1 MVNNYIET
9 RKIMQEIIL
18 DTVLDTL
25 KILPFLFIA
34 FLIIEFFEHKLS
46 KKTETTIKKAGKFGP
61 LIGSLLG
68 ALPQC
73 GFSVL
78 ATNLYITRII
88 SLGTLIAIYLSTSD
102 EMLPILI
109 AEKAPMNN
117 ILLLVGI
124 KIIIGLICGF
134 IIDLIFK
141 KETVKENFDICEH
154 DHCDC
159 EHGIF
164 KPAIKHTIKTLVF
177 IFIITFILNIAFHY
191 IGKENIEHIFDKT
204 TIFTP
209 FIASLIGLIP
219 NCGAS
224 IVLTELYVSNI
235 LPLSSALAGLLANS
249 GVALL
254 ILFNSNKNLKEN
266 VKIITILYSI
276 SVSVG
281 LILKI
286 FKI

>member
-1 MVNNYIET
+1 
-9 RKIMQEIIL
+9 MQEIIL
-18 DTVLDTL
+18 DTILDCL

-46 KKTETTIKKAGKFGP
+46 HKSENTIKKTGKFGP
-61 LIGSLLG
+61 LFGSLLG

-109 AEKAPMNN
+109 AEKAPVSS
-117 ILLLVGI
+117 ILFLVI
-124 KIIIGLICGF
+124 LKILIGLICGF
-134 IIDLIFK
+134 IIDLIIR
-141 KETVKENFDICEH
+141 KEEPKEHFEICQH

-159 EHGIF
+159 EHGIVM
-164 KPAIKHTIKTLVF
+164 PAIKHTLKTLIF
-177 IFIITFILNIAFHY
+177 IFIITFILNAAFHY
-191 IGKENIEHIFDKT
+191 IGEDNIKHIFDKT
-204 TIFTP
+204 NFFTP
-209 FIASLIGLIP
+209 FIAALIGLIP
-219 NCGAS
+219 NCGSS
-224 IVLTELYVSNI
+224 IILTELYITNI

-254 ILFNSNKNLKEN
+254 VLFKSNPNLKEN
-266 VKIITILYSI
+266 LKIVGILYSI
-276 SVSVG
+276 SVITG
-281 LILKI
+281 LLLKI
-286 FKI
+286 FGV

>member
-1 MVNNYIET
+1 
-9 RKIMQEIIL
+9 MQEIIL
-18 DTVLDTL
+18 DTILDCL

-46 KKTETTIKKAGKFGP
+46 HKTEDTIKKAGKFGP
-61 LIGSLLG
+61 LFGSLLG

-109 AEKAPMNN
+109 AEKAPIDS
-117 ILLLVGI
+117 ILFLVVL
-124 KIIIGLICGF
+124 KILIGMICGF
-134 IIDLIFK
+134 IIDLIIR
-141 KETVKENFDICEH
+141 KEEPKEHFEICEH

-159 EHGIF
+159 EHGIVMS
-164 KPAIKHTIKTLVF
+164 AIKHTLKILIF
-177 IFIITFILNIAFHY
+177 IFIITFILNAAFHY
-191 IGKENIEHIFDKT
+191 IGEDNIKHIFDKT
-204 TIFTP
+204 NFFTP
-209 FIASLIGLIP
+209 FIAALIGLIP
-219 NCGAS
+219 NCGSS
-224 IVLTELYVSNI
+224 IILTELYITNI

-254 ILFNSNKNLKEN
+254 ILFKSNKNIKEN
-266 VKIITILYSI
+266 LKIVGILYSI
-276 SVSVG
+276 SAITG
-281 LILKI
+281 LLLKI
-286 FKI
+286 FGV

>member
-1 MVNNYIET
+1 
-9 RKIMQEIIL
+9 MQEIIL
-18 DTVLDTL
+18 DTIFDCL

-46 KKTETTIKKAGKFGP
+46 HKSENTIKKAGKFGP
-61 LIGSLLG
+61 LIGSILG

-109 AEKAPMNN
+109 AEKAPLNS
-117 ILLLVGI
+117 ILLLVAI
-124 KIIIGLICGF
+124 KIIIGLVCGF
-134 IIDLIFK
+134 IIDLIIR
-141 KETVKENFDICEH
+141 KEEPREHFEICEH

-159 EHGIF
+159 EHGIII
-164 KPAIKHTIKTLVF
+164 PAIKHTLKTLIF
-177 IFIITFILNIAFHY
+177 IFIITFILNATFHY
-191 IGKENIEHIFDKT
+191 IGEDNIKHIFDKT
-204 TIFTP
+204 NFFTP
-209 FIASLIGLIP
+209 FIAGLIGLIP
-219 NCGAS
+219 NCGSS
-224 IVLTELYVSNI
+224 IILTELYIAEI

-254 ILFNSNKNLKEN
+254 VLFKSNPDIKENLK
-266 VKIITILYSI
+266 IIGILYFI
-276 SVSVG
+276 SVITG
-281 LILKI
+281 LLLKI
-286 FKI
+286 FGV

>member
-1 MVNNYIET
+1 
-9 RKIMQEIIL
+9 MQEIIL
-18 DTVLDTL
+18 DTILDCL

-46 KKTETTIKKAGKFGP
+46 HKTEDTIKKAGKIGP
-61 LIGSLLG
+61 LFGSLLG

-109 AEKAPMNN
+109 AEKAPIDS
-117 ILLLVGI
+117 ILFLVVL
-124 KIIIGLICGF
+124 KILIGMICGF
-134 IIDLIFK
+134 IIDLIIR
-141 KETVKENFDICEH
+141 KEEPKEHFEICEH

-159 EHGIF
+159 EHGIVMS
-164 KPAIKHTIKTLVF
+164 AIKHTLKILIF
-177 IFIITFILNIAFHY
+177 IFIITFILNAAFHY
-191 IGKENIEHIFDKT
+191 IGEDNIKHIFDKT
-204 TIFTP
+204 NFFTP
-209 FIASLIGLIP
+209 FIAALIGLIP
-219 NCGAS
+219 NCGSS
-224 IVLTELYVSNI
+224 IILTELYIANI

-254 ILFNSNKNLKEN
+254 VLFKTNKNIKEN
-266 VKIITILYSI
+266 LKIVGILYSI
-276 SVSVG
+276 SVIAG
-281 LILKI
+281 LLLKI
-286 FKI
+286 FGV

>member
-1 MVNNYIET
+1 
-9 RKIMQEIIL
+9 MQEIIL
-18 DTVLDTL
+18 DTILDCL

-46 KKTETTIKKAGKFGP
+46 HKTEDTIKKAGKFGP
-61 LIGSLLG
+61 LFGSLLG

-109 AEKAPMNN
+109 AEKAPIDS
-117 ILLLVGI
+117 ILFLVVL
-124 KIIIGLICGF
+124 KILIGMICGF
-134 IIDLIFK
+134 IIDLIIR
-141 KETVKENFDICEH
+141 KEEPKEHFEICEH

-159 EHGIF
+159 EHGIVMS
-164 KPAIKHTIKTLVF
+164 AIKHTLKILIF
-177 IFIITFILNIAFHY
+177 IFIITFILNAAFHY
-191 IGKENIEHIFDKT
+191 IGEDNIKHIFDKT
-204 TIFTP
+204 NFFTP
-209 FIASLIGLIP
+209 FIAALIGLIP
-219 NCGAS
+219 NCGSS
-224 IVLTELYVSNI
+224 IILTELYIANI

-254 ILFNSNKNLKEN
+254 ILFKTNKNIKEN
-266 VKIITILYSI
+266 LKIVGILYSI
-276 SVSVG
+276 SAITG
-281 LILKI
+281 LLLKI
-286 FKI
+286 FGV

>member
-1 MVNNYIET
+1 
-9 RKIMQEIIL
+9 MQEIIL
-18 DTVLDTL
+18 DTIFDCL

-46 KKTETTIKKAGKFGP
+46 HKSENTIKKAGKFGP
-61 LIGSLLG
+61 LIGSILG

-109 AEKAPMNN
+109 AEKAPLNS
-117 ILLLVGI
+117 ILLLVAI
-124 KIIIGLICGF
+124 KIIIGLVCGF
-134 IIDLIFK
+134 IIDLIIR
-141 KETVKENFDICEH
+141 KEEPKEHFEICEH

-159 EHGIF
+159 EHGIII
-164 KPAIKHTIKTLVF
+164 PAIKHTLKTLIF
-177 IFIITFILNIAFHY
+177 IFIITFILNAAFHY
-191 IGKENIEHIFDKT
+191 IGEDNIKHIFDKT
-204 TIFTP
+204 NFFTP
-209 FIASLIGLIP
+209 FIAGLIGLIP
-219 NCGAS
+219 NCGSS
-224 IVLTELYVSNI
+224 IILTELYIAEI

-254 ILFNSNKNLKEN
+254 VLFKSNPDIKENLK
-266 VKIITILYSI
+266 IIGIIYFI
-276 SVSVG
+276 SVITG
-281 LILKI
+281 LLLKI
-286 FKI
+286 FGV

>member
-1 MVNNYIET
+1 
-9 RKIMQEIIL
+9 MQEIIL
-18 DTVLDTL
+18 DTILDCL

-46 KKTETTIKKAGKFGP
+46 HKTEDTIKKAGKFGP
-61 LIGSLLG
+61 LFGSLLG

-109 AEKAPMNN
+109 AEKAPIDS
-117 ILLLVGI
+117 ILFLVVL
-124 KIIIGLICGF
+124 KILIGMICGF
-134 IIDLIFK
+134 IIDLIIRKEEPK
-141 KETVKENFDICEH
+141 KHFEICEH

-159 EHGIF
+159 EHGIVMS
-164 KPAIKHTIKTLVF
+164 AIKHTLKTLIF
-177 IFIITFILNIAFHY
+177 IFVITFILNAAFHY
-191 IGKENIEHIFDKT
+191 IGEDNIKHIFDKT
-204 TIFTP
+204 NFFTP
-209 FIASLIGLIP
+209 FIAALIGLIP
-219 NCGAS
+219 NCGSS
-224 IVLTELYVSNI
+224 IILTELYIANI

-254 ILFNSNKNLKEN
+254 ILFKTNKNIKESLKI
-266 VKIITILYSI
+266 VGILYSI
-276 SVSVG
+276 SVITG
-281 LILKI
+281 LLLKI
-286 FKI
+286 FGV

>member
-1 MVNNYIET
+1 
-9 RKIMQEIIL
+9 MQEIIL
-18 DTVLDTL
+18 DTILDCL

-46 KKTETTIKKAGKFGP
+46 HKTEDTIKKAGKFGP
-61 LIGSLLG
+61 LFGSLLG

-109 AEKAPMNN
+109 AEKAPIDS
-117 ILLLVGI
+117 ILFLVVL
-124 KIIIGLICGF
+124 KILIGMICGF
-134 IIDLIFK
+134 IIDLIIR
-141 KETVKENFDICEH
+141 KEEPKEHFEICEH

-159 EHGIF
+159 EHGIVMS
-164 KPAIKHTIKTLVF
+164 AIKHTLKILIF
-177 IFIITFILNIAFHY
+177 IFIITFILNAAFHY
-191 IGKENIEHIFDKT
+191 IGEDNIKHIFDKT
-204 TIFTP
+204 NFFTP
-209 FIASLIGLIP
+209 FIAALIGLIP
-219 NCGAS
+219 NCGSS
-224 IVLTELYVSNI
+224 IILTELYIANI

-254 ILFNSNKNLKEN
+254 ILFKTNKNIKEN
-266 VKIITILYSI
+266 LKIVGILYSI
-276 SVSVG
+276 SVIAG
-281 LILKI
+281 LLLKI
-286 FKI
+286 FGV

>member
-1 MVNNYIET
+1 
-9 RKIMQEIIL
+9 MQEIIL
-18 DTVLDTL
+18 DTILDCL

-46 KKTETTIKKAGKFGP
+46 HKTEDTIKKAGKFGP
-61 LIGSLLG
+61 LFGSLLG

-109 AEKAPMNN
+109 AEKAPIDS
-117 ILLLVGI
+117 ILFLVVL
-124 KIIIGLICGF
+124 KILIGMICGF
-134 IIDLIFK
+134 IIDLIIR
-141 KETVKENFDICEH
+141 KEEPKEHFEICEH

-159 EHGIF
+159 EHGIVMS
-164 KPAIKHTIKTLVF
+164 AIKHTLKILIF
-177 IFIITFILNIAFHY
+177 IFVITFILNAAFHY
-191 IGKENIEHIFDKT
+191 IGEDNIKHIFDKT
-204 TIFTP
+204 NFFTP
-209 FIASLIGLIP
+209 FIAALICLIP
-219 NCGAS
+219 NCGSS
-224 IVLTELYVSNI
+224 IILTELYITNI

-254 ILFNSNKNLKEN
+254 ILFKSNKNIKEN
-266 VKIITILYSI
+266 LKIVGILYSI
-276 SVSVG
+276 SAITG
-281 LILKI
+281 LLLKI
-286 FKI
+286 FGV

>member
-1 MVNNYIET
+1 
-9 RKIMQEIIL
+9 MQEIIL
-18 DTVLDTL
+18 DTIFDCL

-46 KKTETTIKKAGKFGP
+46 HKTEKTIKKAGKFGP

-109 AEKAPMNN
+109 AEKAPLNS
-117 ILLLVGI
+117 ILLLVAI
-124 KIIIGLICGF
+124 KIIIGLVCGF
-134 IIDLIFK
+134 IIDLIIR
-141 KETVKENFDICEH
+141 KEEPEKHFEICEH

-159 EHGIF
+159 EHGIILSS
-164 KPAIKHTIKTLVF
+164 IKHTLKTLVF
-177 IFIITFILNIAFHY
+177 IFIITFILNAAFHY
-191 IGKENIEHIFDKT
+191 IGENNIKHIFDKT
-204 TIFTP
+204 NIFTP
-209 FIASLIGLIP
+209 FIAALIGLIP
-219 NCGAS
+219 NCGSS
-224 IVLTELYVSNI
+224 IILTELYISDI

-254 ILFNSNKNLKEN
+254 ILFKSNPNLKEN
-266 VKIITILYSI
+266 LKIVGILYSI
-276 SVSVG
+276 SVITG
-281 LILKI
+281 LLLKI
-286 FKI
+286 FGV

>member
-1 MVNNYIET
+1 
-9 RKIMQEIIL
+9 MQEIIL
-18 DTVLDTL
+18 DTIFDCL

-46 KKTETTIKKAGKFGP
+46 HKTENTIKKAGKFGP
-61 LIGSLLG
+61 LIGSILG

-109 AEKAPMNN
+109 AEKAPLNS
-117 ILLLVGI
+117 ILLLVAI
-124 KIIIGLICGF
+124 KIIIGLVCGF
-134 IIDLIFK
+134 IIDLIIR
-141 KETVKENFDICEH
+141 KEEPKEHFEICEH

-159 EHGIF
+159 EHGIII
-164 KPAIKHTIKTLVF
+164 PAIKHTLKTLIF
-177 IFIITFILNIAFHY
+177 IFIITFILNAAFHY
-191 IGKENIEHIFDKT
+191 IGEDNIKHIFDKT
-204 TIFTP
+204 NFFTP
-209 FIASLIGLIP
+209 FIAGLIGLIP
-219 NCGAS
+219 NCGSS
-224 IVLTELYVSNI
+224 IILTELYIAEI

-254 ILFNSNKNLKEN
+254 VLFKSNPDIKENLK
-266 VKIITILYSI
+266 IIGILYFI
-276 SVSVG
+276 SVITG
-281 LILKI
+281 LLLKI
-286 FKI
+286 FDV

>member
-1 MVNNYIET
+1 
-9 RKIMQEIIL
+9 MQEIIL
-18 DTVLDTL
+18 DTILDCL

-46 KKTETTIKKAGKFGP
+46 HKTEDTIKKAGKIGP
-61 LIGSLLG
+61 LFGSLLG

-109 AEKAPMNN
+109 AEKAPIDS
-117 ILLLVGI
+117 ILFLVVL
-124 KIIIGLICGF
+124 KILIGMICGF
-134 IIDLIFK
+134 IIDLIIR
-141 KETVKENFDICEH
+141 KEEPKEHFEICEH

-159 EHGIF
+159 EHGIVMS
-164 KPAIKHTIKTLVF
+164 AIKHTLKILIF
-177 IFIITFILNIAFHY
+177 IFIITFILNAAFHY
-191 IGKENIEHIFDKT
+191 IGEDNIKHIFDKT
-204 TIFTP
+204 NFFTP
-209 FIASLIGLIP
+209 FIAALIGLIP
-219 NCGAS
+219 NCGSS
-224 IVLTELYVSNI
+224 IILTELYITNI

-254 ILFNSNKNLKEN
+254 VLFKTNKNIKEN
-266 VKIITILYSI
+266 LKIVGILYSI
-276 SVSVG
+276 SAITG
-281 LILKI
+281 LLLKI
-286 FKI
+286 FGV

>member
-1 MVNNYIET
+1 
-9 RKIMQEIIL
+9 MQEIIL
-18 DTVLDTL
+18 DTILDCL

-46 KKTETTIKKAGKFGP
+46 HKTEDTIKKAGKFGP
-61 LIGSLLG
+61 LFGSLLG

-109 AEKAPMNN
+109 AEKAPIDS
-117 ILLLVGI
+117 ILFLVVL
-124 KIIIGLICGF
+124 KILIGMICGF
-134 IIDLIFK
+134 IIDLIIR
-141 KETVKENFDICEH
+141 KEEPKEHFEICEH

-159 EHGIF
+159 EHGIVMS
-164 KPAIKHTIKTLVF
+164 AIKHTLKILIF
-177 IFIITFILNIAFHY
+177 IFVITFILNAAFHY
-191 IGKENIEHIFDKT
+191 IGEDNIKHIFDKT
-204 TIFTP
+204 NFFTP
-209 FIASLIGLIP
+209 FIAALIGLIP
-219 NCGAS
+219 NCGSS
-224 IVLTELYVSNI
+224 IILTELYIANI

-254 ILFNSNKNLKEN
+254 ILFKSNKNIKEN
-266 VKIITILYSI
+266 LKIVGILYSI
-276 SVSVG
+276 SVITG
-281 LILKI
+281 LLLKI
-286 FKI
+286 FGV

>member
-1 MVNNYIET
+1 
-9 RKIMQEIIL
+9 MQEIIL
-18 DTVLDTL
+18 DTILDCL

-46 KKTETTIKKAGKFGP
+46 HKTEDTIKKAGKFGP
-61 LIGSLLG
+61 LFGSLLG

-109 AEKAPMNN
+109 AEKAPIDS
-117 ILLLVGI
+117 ILFLVVL
-124 KIIIGLICGF
+124 KILIGMICGF
-134 IIDLIFK
+134 IIDLIIR
-141 KETVKENFDICEH
+141 KEETKEHFEICEH

-159 EHGIF
+159 EHGIVMS
-164 KPAIKHTIKTLVF
+164 AIKHTLKILIF
-177 IFIITFILNIAFHY
+177 IFIITFILNAAFHY
-191 IGKENIEHIFDKT
+191 IGEDNIKHIFDKT
-204 TIFTP
+204 NFFTP
-209 FIASLIGLIP
+209 FIAALIGLIP
-219 NCGAS
+219 NCGSS
-224 IVLTELYVSNI
+224 IILTELYITNI

-254 ILFNSNKNLKEN
+254 ILFKSNKNIKEN
-266 VKIITILYSI
+266 LKIVGILYSI
-276 SVSVG
+276 SAITG
-281 LILKI
+281 LLLKI
-286 FKI
+286 FGV

>member
-1 MVNNYIET
+1 M
-9 RKIMQEIIL
+9 KEIIL
-18 DTVLDTL
+18 DTILDSL
-25 KILPFLFIA
+25 KVLPFLFIA

-46 KKTETTIKKAGKFGP
+46 HKTENTIKKAGKFGP

-88 SLGTLIAIYLSTSD
+88 SLGTLMAIYLSTSD

-109 AEKAPMNN
+109 AEKASLSS
-117 ILLLVGI
+117 ILLLVGL
-124 KIIIGLICGF
+124 KVLIGLICGF
-134 IIDLIFK
+134 IIDLIIR
-141 KETVKENFDICEH
+141 KEEPKEHFDICEH

-164 KPAIKHTIKTLVF
+164 IPAIKHTLKTLIF
-177 IFIITFILNIAFHY
+177 IFIITFVLNFAFHY
-191 IGKENIEHIFDKT
+191 IGEDNIKHIFDKT
-204 TIFTP
+204 NLFTP
-209 FIASLIGLIP
+209 LIAALIGLIP
-219 NCGAS
+219 NCGSS
-224 IVLTELYVSNI
+224 IILTELYIAEI

-254 ILFNSNKNLKEN
+254 VLFKSNKNIKEN
-266 VKIITILYSI
+266 TKIVGILYLISIIT
-276 SVSVG
+276 G
-281 LILKI
+281 LLLKI
-286 FKI
+286 FGV

>member
-1 MVNNYIET
+1 
-9 RKIMQEIIL
+9 MQEIIL
-18 DTVLDTL
+18 DTILDCL

-46 KKTETTIKKAGKFGP
+46 HKTEDTIKKAGKFGP
-61 LIGSLLG
+61 LFGSLLG

-109 AEKAPMNN
+109 AEKAPIDS
-117 ILLLVGI
+117 ILFLVVL
-124 KIIIGLICGF
+124 KILIGMICGF
-134 IIDLIFK
+134 IIDLIIR
-141 KETVKENFDICEH
+141 KEEPKEHFEICEH

-159 EHGIF
+159 EHGIVMS
-164 KPAIKHTIKTLVF
+164 AIKHTLKILIF
-177 IFIITFILNIAFHY
+177 IFAITFILNAAFHY
-191 IGKENIEHIFDKT
+191 IGEDNIKHIFDKT
-204 TIFTP
+204 NFFTP
-209 FIASLIGLIP
+209 FIAALIGLIP
-219 NCGAS
+219 NCGSS
-224 IVLTELYVSNI
+224 IILTELYITNI

-254 ILFNSNKNLKEN
+254 ILFKANKNIKEN
-266 VKIITILYSI
+266 LKIVGILYSI
-276 SVSVG
+276 SVITG
-281 LILKI
+281 LLLKI
-286 FKI
+286 FGV

>member
-1 MVNNYIET
+1 
-9 RKIMQEIIL
+9 MQEIIL
-18 DTVLDTL
+18 DTILDCL

-46 KKTETTIKKAGKFGP
+46 HKTEDTIKKAGKFGP
-61 LIGSLLG
+61 LFGSLLG

-109 AEKAPMNN
+109 AEKAPIDS
-117 ILLLVGI
+117 ILFLVVL
-124 KIIIGLICGF
+124 KILIGMICGF
-134 IIDLIFK
+134 IIDLIIR
-141 KETVKENFDICEH
+141 KEETKEHFEICEH

-159 EHGIF
+159 EHGIVMS
-164 KPAIKHTIKTLVF
+164 AIKHTLKILIF
-177 IFIITFILNIAFHY
+177 IFVITFILNAAFHY
-191 IGKENIEHIFDKT
+191 IGEDNIKHIFDKT
-204 TIFTP
+204 NFFTP
-209 FIASLIGLIP
+209 FIAALIGLIP
-219 NCGAS
+219 NCGSS
-224 IVLTELYVSNI
+224 IILTELYITNI

-254 ILFNSNKNLKEN
+254 ILFKTNKNIKEN
-266 VKIITILYSI
+266 LKIVGILYSI
-276 SVSVG
+276 SAITG
-281 LILKI
+281 LLLKI
-286 FKI
+286 FGV

>member
-1 MVNNYIET
+1 
-9 RKIMQEIIL
+9 MQEIIL
-18 DTVLDTL
+18 DTIFDCL

-46 KKTETTIKKAGKFGP
+46 HKSENTIKKAGKFGP
-61 LIGSLLG
+61 LIGSILG

-109 AEKAPMNN
+109 AEKAPLNS
-117 ILLLVGI
+117 ILLLVAI
-124 KIIIGLICGF
+124 KIIIGLVCGF
-134 IIDLIFK
+134 IIDLIIR
-141 KETVKENFDICEH
+141 KEEPKEHFEICEH

-159 EHGIF
+159 EHGIII
-164 KPAIKHTIKTLVF
+164 PAIKHTLKTLIF
-177 IFIITFILNIAFHY
+177 IFIITFILNAAFHY
-191 IGKENIEHIFDKT
+191 IGEDNIKHIFDKT
-204 TIFTP
+204 NFFTP
-209 FIASLIGLIP
+209 FIAGLIGLIP
-219 NCGAS
+219 NCGSS
-224 IVLTELYVSNI
+224 IILTELYIAEI

-254 ILFNSNKNLKEN
+254 VLFKSNPNIKENLK
-266 VKIITILYSI
+266 IIGILYFI
-276 SVSVG
+276 SVITG
-281 LILKI
+281 LLLKI
-286 FKI
+286 FGV